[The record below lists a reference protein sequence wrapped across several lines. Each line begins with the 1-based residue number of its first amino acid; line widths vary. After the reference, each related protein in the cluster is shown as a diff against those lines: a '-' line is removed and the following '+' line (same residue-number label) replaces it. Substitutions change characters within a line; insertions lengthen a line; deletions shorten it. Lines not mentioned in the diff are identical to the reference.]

1 MIPRLFFP
9 RLEPAAPVPQPSGLP
24 EKEVGGNECA
34 TGEWAR
40 TRRELANC
48 HGEQA
53 CERAHWAA
61 AGTGST
67 RGPRQRAAAAASRA
81 GARHSAVGSLASSAR
96 LPCPALPRASVA
108 VRLPAC
114 LGPLLFA
121 ISRLTQCPTPTRRL
135 LLCFVPFFILF
146 LKNCLFCLSAP
157 QALASFAFT
166 RFLFPFPLSSFSIS
180 FFLSLLV
187 VFRWLWQE
195 EPRKRPSRTR
205 TLCAETEEEALW
217 PLINGVRSH
226 GAARRPRSS
235 QTRIAYSPRGLP
247 CLRRAFRCHFYR
259 AAVPDAAAQRQSGRL
274 TSYQGGMS
282 FDPFLH
288 AT

>member
-1 MIPRLFFP
+1 MIPWPGGRAGHDSPPFFP
-9 RLEPAAPVPQPSGLP
+9 RPEPAAPVLQPSGLP

-48 HGEQA
+48 HGERA

-61 AGTGST
+61 AGST
-67 RGPRQRAAAAASRA
+67 RGQQQQKSRCPSLGSRQS
-81 GARHSAVGSLASSAR
+81 GLVGSAA
-96 LPCPALPRASVA
+96 LPCPAPCQCGSA
-108 VRLPAC
+108 PAC

-166 RFLFPFPLSSFSIS
+166 RFLFHFPLSPLSLNLL
-180 FFLSLLV
+180 FFLSLV

-195 EPRKRPSRTR
+195 EPRKRPSHVHRV
-205 TLCAETEEEALW
+205 LKQ
-217 PLINGVRSH
+217 
-226 GAARRPRSS
+226 RRR
-235 QTRIAYSPRGLP
+235 RCGL
-247 CLRRAFRCHFYR
+247 
-259 AAVPDAAAQRQSGRL
+259 
-274 TSYQGGMS
+274 
-282 FDPFLH
+282 
-288 AT
+288 

>member
-1 MIPRLFFP
+1 MSVRPGR
-9 RLEPAAPVPQPSGLP
+9 
-24 EKEVGGNECA
+24 EVGED
-34 TGEWAR
+34 E
-40 TRRELANC
+40 TR
-48 HGEQA
+48 A
-53 CERAHWAA
+53 CQLPWRASLSERAHWAA
-61 AGTGST
+61 AGST
-67 RGPRQRAAAAASRA
+67 RGPRQRATAAEVP
-81 GARHSAVGSLASSAR
+81 RHSAVGSLASSAR